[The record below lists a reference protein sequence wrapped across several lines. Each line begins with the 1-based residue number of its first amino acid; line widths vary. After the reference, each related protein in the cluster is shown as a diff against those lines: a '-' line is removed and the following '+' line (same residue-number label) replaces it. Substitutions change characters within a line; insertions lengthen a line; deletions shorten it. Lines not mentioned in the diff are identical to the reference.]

1 MKLNEIF
8 EAASIALAKRAKEN
22 PESGLKHNGVK
33 ITYDYLAKELK
44 NTSIWCYKGEVDIIK
59 VVRCK
64 RCANYKLYRRK
75 NDLKS
80 KECYLCK
87 LDKQKKSP
95 DHYCGYG
102 VEKRED

>member
-8 EAASIALAKRAKEN
+8 EAASVVLAKKAQEN
-22 PESGLKHNGVK
+22 PDAGLKRNGVK

-44 NTSIWCYKGEVDIIK
+44 NTAAWCYNGEVNVVK

-64 RCANYKLYRRK
+64 NCESYKLYKKK
-75 NDLKS
+75 NDPKS
-80 KECYLCK
+80 HGCYLCK

-102 VEKRED
+102 IEKQED